1 MLCMVFDYWHENEQ
15 RIAKPQTMGESK
27 QKGKNRLLELDALR
41 GIAALMVVL
50 FHFTMDRPEM
60 YLGFKYGVTGVDFF
74 FIISGFVIFL
84 TLSSTKSWRD
94 FVVSRFSRL
103 FPTYWTVVTITALF
117 TVLYRL
123 IHQESMSGLLTQY
136 LGNMTMIQY
145 YFKIPNLDEPYWTLL
160 IEMQFYVVMLLV
172 FSLRWLDRILWIG
185 LAGLGFVLF
194 NHYVL
199 SGVAPLIFKFSRGLV
214 GLINHFPLFFAG
226 ILFYKIKFHQGSRLA
241 KIPLLAA
248 CMGAQIVLYPD
259 GGTSYLYISQPE
271 YAAMIL
277 IYFSVFALYAFD
289 VPLRIVNRA
298 TVFLGTISYS
308 LYLVHKF
315 VCKSLIIP
323 YLEGQLGMNFWV
335 VVFLV
340 CLPTVI
346 LLAAMITYWVEK
358 PALQFIRDQY
368 KKVSRKEEKV
378 AETTPQ
384 SVKA

>member
-1 MLCMVFDYWHENEQ
+1 
-15 RIAKPQTMGESK
+15 MGESK
-27 QKGKNRLLELDALR
+27 QQGKNRLLELDALR

-84 TLSSTKSWRD
+84 TLSSTKNWKD
-94 FVVSRFSRL
+94 FVISRFSRL
-103 FPTYWTVVTITALF
+103 YPTYWTVVTFTALM
-117 TVLYRL
+117 TLIYRL
-123 IHQESMSGLLTQY
+123 IHSESLSGLLTDY

-145 YFKIPNLDEPYWTLL
+145 YFKIPNLDEPFWTLL

-185 LAGLGFVLF
+185 AAGLAFVLF

-199 SGVAPLIFKFSRGLV
+199 SSAAPLIFKFSRGLV

-226 ILFYKIKFHQGSRLA
+226 ILFYKIKFNQGNRLA
-241 KIPLLAA
+241 KLPLLAA
-248 CMGAQIVLYPD
+248 CLGTQVVLYPD
-259 GGTSYLYISQPE
+259 GGTSYLYISQVE
-271 YAAMIL
+271 YAAML
-277 IYFSVFALYAFD
+277 AIYFAVFMLYAFD
-289 VPLRIVNRA
+289 IPMRIVNRG

-323 YLEGQLGMNFWV
+323 FLEGQMGMNFWV

-346 LLAAMITYWVEK
+346 MLASIITFYVEK
-358 PALQFIRDQY
+358 PALQYIRSKF
-368 KKVSRKEEKV
+368 KKTAREKP
-378 AETTPQ
+378 AEPAA
-384 SVKA
+384 VGVN

>member
-1 MLCMVFDYWHENEQ
+1 
-15 RIAKPQTMGESK
+15 MGESK
-27 QKGKNRLLELDALR
+27 QQGKNRLLELDALR

-84 TLSSTKSWRD
+84 TLSSTKNWKD

-103 FPTYWTVVTITALF
+103 FPTYWAVVTFTALMTVV
-117 TVLYRL
+117 YRL
-123 IHQESMSGLLTQY
+123 IHSESMSGLLTQY

-172 FSLRWLDRILWIG
+172 FSLKWLDKIIYIG
-185 LAGLGFVLF
+185 LAGLAFILLNHFVL
-194 NHYVL
+194 N
-199 SGVAPLIFKFSRGLV
+199 SAAPLIFKFSRGLV

-226 ILFYKIKFHQGSRLA
+226 ILFYKIKFQQGRRFA

-248 CMGAQIVLYPD
+248 CLGTQVILYAD
-259 GGTSYLYISQPE
+259 GGTSFLYISQVE
-271 YAAMIL
+271 YAAML
-277 IYFSVFALYAFD
+277 VIYFTVFALYAFD
-289 VPLRIVNRA
+289 VPLRVVNRA

-323 YLEGQLGMNFWV
+323 FLEGQLGMNFWV
-335 VVFLV
+335 VVFFI

-346 LLAAMITYWVEK
+346 LLASLITFYVEK
-358 PALQFIRDQY
+358 PGLRYIRDRY
-368 KKVSRKEEKV
+368 KKVSRKKEV
-378 AETTPQ
+378 ADVA
-384 SVKA
+384 SVGAN

>member
-1 MLCMVFDYWHENEQ
+1 
-15 RIAKPQTMGESK
+15 MGESK
-27 QKGKNRLLELDALR
+27 LNGKNRLLELDALR

-50 FHFTMDRPEM
+50 FHFTMDRSEM

-103 FPTYWTVVTITALF
+103 FPTYWAVVTFTALM
-117 TVLYRL
+117 TVIYRL
-123 IHQESMSGLLTQY
+123 IHQESMSGLLGQY

-160 IEMQFYVVMLLV
+160 IEMQFYVVMLLI
-172 FSLRWLDRILWIG
+172 FSVKWLDRIQLIG
-185 LAGLGFVLF
+185 LAGLAFILF
-194 NHYVL
+194 NHFVL
-199 SGVAPLIFKFSRGLV
+199 SGAAPLIFKFSRGLV
-214 GLINHFPLFFAG
+214 GLTNHFPLFFAG
-226 ILFYKIKFHQGSRLA
+226 ILFYKIKFQQGRRLP

-248 CMGAQIVLYPD
+248 CLGTQIVLYAD
-259 GGTSYLYISQPE
+259 GGTSFLYISQVE
-271 YAAMIL
+271 YAAML
-277 IYFSVFALYAFD
+277 VLYFSVFALYAFD

-323 YLEGQLGMNFWV
+323 ILEQYTSLNFWV
-335 VVFLV
+335 IVFFI

-346 LLAAMITYWVEK
+346 LLASAITFYVEK
-358 PALQFIRDQY
+358 PALRYIREQY
-368 KKVSRKEEKV
+368 KKVSRKSV
-378 AETTPQ
+378 VETAPVTTN
-384 SVKA
+384 